1 MAKGQLQFPAVPS
14 KQQGERIVIITITR
28 SPSPCPKACQAG
40 AAPPSPPV
48 RLPHLAA
55 RSLVLGATLR
65 THPSEAQG
73 LRSTAHRDRARATAA
88 RPSCSWAGELNARC
102 SLGRSSRA
110 GSRRQL
116 ARGPTPGGLPSTPC
130 SSSFF
135 HFSTCQFLLSSPPS
149 PWTDAWG
156 REGRGKVPSL

>member
-1 MAKGQLQFPAVPS
+1 MLFHQSSRGKDLSSSPPTYV
-14 KQQGERIVIITITR
+14 
-28 SPSPCPKACQAG
+28 PSPCPRACQAG

-73 LRSTAHRDRARATAA
+73 LRSPAHRDRARATAA
-88 RPSCSWAGELNARC
+88 RPGCSWAGELNARC

-116 ARGPTPGGLPSTPC
+116 ARGPTPGGLPSAPR

-156 REGRGKVPSL
+156 REGREKVPFF